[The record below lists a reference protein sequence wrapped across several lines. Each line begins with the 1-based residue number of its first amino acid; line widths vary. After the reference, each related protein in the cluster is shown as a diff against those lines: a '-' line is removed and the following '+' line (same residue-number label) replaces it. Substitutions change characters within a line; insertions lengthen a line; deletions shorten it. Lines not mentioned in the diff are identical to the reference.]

1 MSSNITFCDLKGN
14 CILSRK
20 YRNDPLVTKESVDII
35 PKLLLENRTNKSSNS
50 DYNNFE
56 FEFDDGGDDIN
67 FNALGNPIIEN
78 EGVHY
83 LIIKYND
90 LLAISLC
97 SSLDDNKMDVFEQF
111 QFLRE
116 SCEVLDTYLHTLTS
130 KSLRENFIIAYELLD
145 EMTDFGI
152 PQITDIKMLKNYIT
166 QTNRKILKP
175 VEKRKDNLRPPEQI
189 TGAINWRSTG
199 IKYKKNEAFL
209 DVLEKVNMTIDN
221 KGHVQYSEILGQINI
236 KSRLSGMPDVKVG
249 LDDKGLITGNQMFIK
264 RQRQGVNTNNKDSID
279 DMDFEEPSSSPYLE
293 NTTGMVLED
302 LKFHQCVKLSNYENN
317 KTITFIPPD
326 GEFTL
331 LQYRL
336 NCTSK
341 MLKPLILCDTQYDL
355 HEGSRLQIIVRL
367 RSNYKKQSIAN
378 NVLVYV
384 PVTNEYDTPT
394 FKHNH
399 GKVKIVTDDNDPSK
413 SFMVWKLKNLAGGKD
428 YGLVAELQLPSATAQ
443 SKKKNEYLSK
453 LPTRIE
459 FQIPY
464 YTTSGIQV
472 KYLKVNEPQLGYKT
486 YPWVRYIT
494 ESGDNYVVKK

>member
-35 PKLLLENRTNKSSNS
+35 PKLLLENRTNKSSNK
-50 DYNNFE
+50 
-56 FEFDDGGDDIN
+56 
-67 FNALGNPIIEN
+67 N

-90 LLAISLC
+90 ILAMSLC

-249 LDDKGLITGNQMFIK
+249 LDDKGLIT
-264 RQRQGVNTNNKDSID
+264 D

-331 LQYRL
+331 LQYKL

-428 YGLVAELQLPSATAQ
+428 YGLVAELQLPSTTAQ

>member
-1 MSSNITFCDLKGN
+1 MLSNITFCDLKGK
-14 CILSRK
+14 CVLTRK
-20 YRNDPLVTKESVDII
+20 YRNDPLVTNQSVDII
-35 PKLLLENRTNKSSNS
+35 PKLLLENCTGKTTDG
-50 DYNNFE
+50 DYNSSAFDFE
-56 FEFDDGGDDIN
+56 SEDDIN
-67 FNALGNPIIEN
+67 LHAITNPILEH

-83 LIIKYND
+83 LLIKFND
-90 LLAISLC
+90 LLAVALC
-97 SSLDDNKMDVFEQF
+97 SSLNDNRMDAFEEF

-116 SCEVLDTYLHTLTS
+116 ACEVLDTYLHTLTL

-145 EMTDFGI
+145 EMCDFGV

-189 TGAINWRSTG
+189 TGSINWRNTG

-209 DVLEKVNMTIDN
+209 DVLEKVNMSIDSSG
-221 KGHVQYSEILGQINI
+221 KVQNSEIIGQINI
-236 KSRLSGMPDVKVG
+236 RSRLSGMPDVKVG

-264 RQRQGVNTNNKDSID
+264 KQRNESLNNQDSVD
-279 DMDFEEPSSSPYLE
+279 DMDYEDTSGSYPDKD
-293 NTTGMVLED
+293 TGMVLED

-326 GEFTL
+326 GNFTL
-331 LQYRL
+331 MQYRL
-336 NCTSK
+336 NCSSK

-367 RSNYKKQSIAN
+367 KSNYKKQSVAN

-384 PVTNEYDTPT
+384 PVANEYDTPT

-399 GKVKIVTDDNDPSK
+399 GKVKMIADENDSTK
-413 SFMVWKLKNLAGGKD
+413 MYMVWKLKNLAGGKD
-428 YGLVAELQLPSATAQ
+428 YGLVAELQLSSTTTT
-443 SKKKNEYLSK
+443 SKKRNEYLSK

-472 KYLKVNEPQLGYKT
+472 KYLNVNEPQLGYKT